1 MKPTN
6 NRVYCIGCKHP
17 KMLFETQTKADNFI
31 KFNRDEIASSS
42 DKVPSRSYYC
52 SFCCGW
58 HVTSVED
65 EGKAEANDKRDE
77 HTWNQIISLRR
88 KKMPMT
94 EEGQK
99 LSEMLVV
106 TQSLIQRCQRQL
118 FLTNLGGALELLKE
132 LVLEFS
138 IIEDRARRLKIDAT
152 RIERQRVKIKALQTV
167 FDIIDEY
174 DIDSETRQ
182 EYLKCDSESSN
193 KVAKKYFQNKEF
205 VEYIKY
211 QISELEG
218 DLSNITPEE
227 CNNRCNIITSAIN
240 TYEGKGLSVAK
251 KEFQEK
257 INKIQRGI
265 PKETKEATIQKNT
278 TNHNTYLSI
287 IDLLEQAHSS
297 ITESDFCRCENLIKT
312 AECLMPNSSDE
323 ISKVLWSQIQSLKDH
338 LPQ

>member
-77 HTWNQIISLRR
+77 HTWNQIMSLRR
-88 KKMPMT
+88 KKMPKT

-118 FLTNLGGALELLKE
+118 FLTNLGSALELLKE

-138 IIEDRARRLKIDAT
+138 IIEDRARRLKIDSA
-152 RIERQRVKIKALQTV
+152 RIDRQRVKIKALQTV

-182 EYLKCDSESSN
+182 EYLNRDSESSSN
-193 KVAKKYFQNKEF
+193 VAEKYFQNKEF

-211 QISELEG
+211 QISELES
-218 DLSNITPEE
+218 DLSNMTPDE
-227 CNNRCNIITSAIN
+227 CKHRCNIITSAIN
-240 TYEGKGLSVAK
+240 TYEGNGLSAVK
-251 KEFQEK
+251 KELQEK
-257 INKIQRGI
+257 INKIQRKI
-265 PKETKEATIQKNT
+265 PKEATIQKST
-278 TNHNTYLSI
+278 TNHNNAYLSI

-297 ITESDFCRCENLIKT
+297 ITESDFSRCENLIKT
-312 AECLMPNSSDE
+312 AECLMPDSSDE
-323 ISKVLWSQIQSLKDH
+323 ISKALWSQIQSLKDK
-338 LPQ
+338 LPK